1 MGPFHL
7 ISRIFGPKGDTRHI
21 VPTPSKLSTCVFDAA
36 NEDIGLVPV
45 PSRTSQMPNIPAAGD
60 CWEIEQGVHYSEIFH
75 GKLRACASFWRDT
88 ICASG
93 FVLDIIEHGYKIPF
107 KTTPPPYSIENR
119 SSATFCLGSRFGI
132 SLLFGKPFRNCWPV
146 DVCEKLQIIRNF
158 VIHCML
164 LSSRPE
170 SYGLS

>member
-1 MGPFHL
+1 MGSSHL
-7 ISRIFGPKGDTRHI
+7 ISRIFGPKVDTRHI

-45 PSRTSQMPNIPAAGD
+45 LSGTSQMPNIPAAED

-88 ICASG
+88 IGASE
-93 FVLDIIEHGYKIPF
+93 FVLDIIEHVYKIPF
-107 KTTPPPYSIENR
+107 QITPPPYSIENH
-119 SSATFCLGSRFGI
+119 SSATCTRQFCSRSHFGI
-132 SLLFGKPFRNCWPV
+132 VGQWMCTR
-146 DVCEKLQIIRNF
+146 KLQIIRNF
-158 VIHCML
+158 IIHCML

-170 SYGLS
+170 SF